1 MSRLSPENKALIRKA
16 VSEYDKD
23 MAMTTIGGLLFFPL
37 LFLLSSVKGATA
49 KKMDLGPRS
58 TRVFER
64 ILADREARGKRT
76 RKAA

>member
-23 MAMTTIGGLLFFPL
+23 MATTALGGILFFPL
-37 LFLLSSVKGATA
+37 LFLLGSVKKTTA
-49 KKMDLGPRS
+49 QKMDLGPRS

-64 ILADREARGKRT
+64 ILADREARGKRQ